1 MKNSTTITRS
11 DFLKLGAASAAGLLA
26 TPSAFA
32 EPAESLPFDIVGDH
46 RRDVRQRLKQECR
59 GLLTL
64 PYRVDD
70 GSELIAAGKW
80 AKANSVLGDGYG
92 EGGFIEA
99 FEAHVATLLGFE
111 AACFL
116 PTGVMALLTALR
128 IYADRASTR
137 AVGMHPTSH
146 HILHQEDAHE
156 ILHQLNDAVIAP
168 WDRPIQAQDVE
179 AAPDLCAISVEM
191 PVRWIGGQLQT
202 WDELQA
208 LKRAAKKRNI
218 PLVMD
223 GARLWECAPY
233 YGRTYSEICEG
244 FDCVFVSMYKI
255 VGGLNGAV
263 LAGDKAFIE
272 ETRIWRTRL
281 GGDMYQF
288 FPYVAS
294 AAMRLDNMLPRIAG
308 FREQAL
314 SLSRRLSAH
323 EKIIALPS
331 DPPTNLFRL
340 ILPGARSELMAKR
353 DLIAKEKGIWVG
365 DGFQPTRVPGLSQVE
380 LQVGPGYQA
389 IAEEEAVD
397 AFYRLL

>member
-1 MKNSTTITRS
+1 MR
-11 DFLKLGAASAAGLLA
+11 F
-26 TPSAFA
+26 
-32 EPAESLPFDIVGDH
+32 
-46 RRDVRQRLKQECR
+46 C
-59 GLLTL
+59 
-64 PYRVDD
+64 
-70 GSELIAAGKW
+70 
-80 AKANSVLGDGYG
+80 
-92 EGGFIEA
+92 
-99 FEAHVATLLGFE
+99 
-111 AACFL
+111 
-116 PTGVMALLTALR
+116 
-128 IYADRASTR
+128 
-137 AVGMHPTSH
+137 
-146 HILHQEDAHE
+146 
-156 ILHQLNDAVIAP
+156 LNV
-168 WDRPIQAQDVE
+168 QD
-179 AAPDLCAISVEM
+179 
-191 PVRWIGGQLQT
+191 
-202 WDELQA
+202 
-208 LKRAAKKRNI
+208 
-218 PLVMD
+218 
-223 GARLWECAPY
+223 
-233 YGRTYSEICEG
+233 
-244 FDCVFVSMYKI
+244 

-389 IAEEEAVD
+389 ITEEEAVD